1 MLIFGCVWIF
11 AQLNVWSFLDSLTFG
26 LRVAKCQI
34 LYTDKNLSSKFTPK
48 TRNSW
53 LICFRDKT
61 RKSGQSKSLLDWFAS
76 FVVQLD
82 IFIEFGL
89 NVNVPGLKSPHWNR
103 IWAKCTGVWGK
114 ITPTKLAVFTKLY
127 PTSELRMLHS
137 KILPQIYKK
146 FTQIYLPY
154 LWHFAT
160 LFGLWTNGTLNKW
173 NFEQLESRFG
183 RSWRRRAGFGT
194 ATTTSRWTPHS
205 SALNLSNLNFKIG
218 LITLTNV
225 ADQPVV
231 EPCSRPDR
239 GRHPP
244 PLPLAPRLRRPQLLR
259 RNRLWTCLQVTG
271 KHFAKYS
278 CWDFDI
284 SHRSDNDIIGELH
297 QRVSALEDSEVAL
310 RDTYGSPYRC
320 NSNSGW
326 SIQYVPRYRST

>member
-1 MLIFGCVWIF
+1 MFWH
-11 AQLNVWSFLDSLTFG
+11 LNVWSFLDSLTFG

-127 PTSELRMLHS
+127 PTSEARMLHS

-146 FTQIYLPY
+146 ITQIYLPY
-154 LWHFAT
+154 LWHFTT
-160 LFGLWTNGTLNKW
+160 LTKPHSVMASLQKSLQSPISIWWIVNFVPKCFLLFLWPFKSSPLNGWHDGLWILDKW
-173 NFEQLESRFG
+173 GRGGPGDQETPGNF
-183 RSWRRRAGFGT
+183 
-194 ATTTSRWTPHS
+194 
-205 SALNLSNLNFKIG
+205 
-218 LITLTNV
+218 
-225 ADQPVV
+225 
-231 EPCSRPDR
+231 
-239 GRHPP
+239 
-244 PLPLAPRLRRPQLLR
+244 
-259 RNRLWTCLQVTG
+259 QVTDWLQNILVYFLLCLSPSPS
-271 KHFAKYS
+271 HWLIAKNIAFFSSLSTGWFSFFVSLCHVCGFSIEENKVLVNTLRIYQ
-278 CWDFDI
+278 
-284 SHRSDNDIIGELH
+284 NIGG
-297 QRVSALEDSEVAL
+297 RKYC
-310 RDTYGSPYRC
+310 RDKY
-320 NSNSGW
+320 
-326 SIQYVPRYRST
+326 